1 MNLKETF
8 NKHTHIIFGVIVIAL
23 IIFFNVQMIFMKS
36 DFQDTLTDTKAKFS
50 EELVNA
56 MTKREHQINRLQAG
70 ISQDNLRRWDIIA
83 VDKIIK
89 QVNKNIPNETSYQ
102 YATYIVDEVNRHGNI
117 DLLVWL
123 SLLTQESRFRVDAES
138 DKDAVGLGQIIP
150 ETARWICKEL
160 GVPYTNKI
168 RLDPKMNLKMSAWY
182 LSFLLNE
189 YDGDQELALAHYN
202 GGPWQKNSWKYT
214 RMYKHSAEYKSM
226 EVDELRVKLHE
237 MKKEIPYDELKEMKS
252 ERAKEYDK
260 YRKVYRAKRLVPET
274 AAYVPEIMA
283 RAKEFEKF
291 YNDPNSVVNAP
302 LKKDSEEMEETD

>member
-123 SLLTQESRFRVDAES
+123 SLLTQESRFRSNAVS
-138 DKDAVGLGQIIP
+138 NKDAIGLTQVIE
-150 ETARWICKEL
+150 ETARWICREI
-160 GVPYTNKI
+160 GVPYSDSI
-168 RLDPKMNLKMSAWY
+168 RYNPRMNIKMGAWY
-182 LSFLLNE
+182 LSYLISK
-189 YDGDQELALAHYN
+189 YN
-202 GGPWQKNSWKYT
+202 NPLD
-214 RMYKHSAEYKSM
+214 EYK
-226 EVDELRVKLHE
+226 
-237 MKKEIPYDELKEMKS
+237 I
-252 ERAKEYDK
+252 
-260 YRKVYRAKRLVPET
+260 
-274 AAYVPEIMA
+274 
-283 RAKEFEKF
+283 
-291 YNDPNSVVNAP
+291 
-302 LKKDSEEMEETD
+302 